1 MYRIFSHA
9 TPKWKYNNE
18 EKIFTV
24 TDILPDKYYIVY
36 IIYNRANSWLEEI
49 ISPCISRT
57 FISPCFLST
66 FLSHYLFLLPFSIR
80 LSFLFYFCIFL
91 SILHDHGNKLITIK
105 INFAHQDANKTSAT
119 RFFFNWMQLNS
130 VEIDLETNFIHR
142 SKLIN

>member
-1 MYRIFSHA
+1 MIIVSHQARKKKKSQFYFIVNLNSQDEMYRIFSHA

-57 FISPCFLST
+57 FISPINFSFT
-66 FLSHYLFLLPFSIR
+66 LPFSS
-80 LSFLFYFCIFL
+80 SFFDTIVLPILFLYF
-91 SILHDHGNKLITIK
+91 LIDFTQPGK
-105 INFAHQDANKTSAT
+105 QINYH
-119 RFFFNWMQLNS
+119 
-130 VEIDLETNFIHR
+130 
-142 SKLIN
+142 

>member
-66 FLSHYLFLLPFSIR
+66 FLSNYLFLLPFSIR

-91 SILHDHGNKLITIK
+91 SILHGNKLITIK